1 MKGWKELE
9 IGAVITEPGS
19 SAEYRT
25 GEWRSWRPVFEQSKC
40 VNCMLCWVFCPDSSI
55 VVKEQKMV
63 GVDYDHC
70 KGCGICA
77 HECPTD
83 ALEMNPEYLY
93 REEGK

>member
-1 MKGWKELE
+1 MKGWRELE
-9 IGAVITEPGS
+9 IGAVITNPGS
-19 SAEYRT
+19 SQEYKT
-25 GEWRSWRPVFEQSKC
+25 GEWRSWRPVFEKDKC

-55 VVKEQKMV
+55 IVSDQKVV

-83 ALEMNPEYLY
+83 ALEMKPEYLF